1 MTTKKL
7 NYTLHLLRLAVL
19 VLIGVP
25 LLFGCAV
32 AVPVGLTMGAGTL
45 YLNKE
50 RAPIRVTENEGE
62 VADCIFIKHVEANSY
77 WGGLLFQDKALE
89 KTISDLTHDSIDA
102 GANVLVVKSKSKS
115 FEGSSSTGDAYRCP
129 STENPSPSSKVQ
141 AADTVKSQ

>member
-7 NYTLHLLRLAVL
+7 NCNPQLLRLAVL
-19 VLIGVP
+19 LLIGVP

-32 AVPVGLTMGAGTL
+32 AVPVGLTMGAGTV

-62 VADCIFIKHVEANSY
+62 VANCTFIKHVEADSY
-77 WGGLLFQDKALE
+77 WGGLLFQDKALA
-89 KTISDLTHDSIDA
+89 KTISDLTHDSIEA

-129 STENPSPSSKVQ
+129 STENPSTSSKVP
-141 AADTVKSQ
+141 AGDPAKSQ